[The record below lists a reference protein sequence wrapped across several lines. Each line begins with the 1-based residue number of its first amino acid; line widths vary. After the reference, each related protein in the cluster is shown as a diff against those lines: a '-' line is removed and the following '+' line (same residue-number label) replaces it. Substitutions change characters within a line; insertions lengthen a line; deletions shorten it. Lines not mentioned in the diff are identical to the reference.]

1 MYLEGRG
8 GKFAGPS
15 TRRIMTDP
23 LLSNLKRL
31 LPDTIA
37 SLVHDYLAALWALH
51 GVCMAEHLTPD
62 WPDYIARFKELFL
75 QLYHHPDLAS
85 NEKKV
90 HMTYKVHNLV
100 NHLGAWFR

>member
-1 MYLEGRG
+1 
-8 GKFAGPS
+8 
-15 TRRIMTDP
+15 
-23 LLSNLKRL
+23 
-31 LPDTIA
+31 
-37 SLVHDYLAALWALH
+37 
-51 GVCMAEHLTPD
+51 MAEHLTPD

-75 QLYHHPDLAS
+75 QLHHHPDLAS